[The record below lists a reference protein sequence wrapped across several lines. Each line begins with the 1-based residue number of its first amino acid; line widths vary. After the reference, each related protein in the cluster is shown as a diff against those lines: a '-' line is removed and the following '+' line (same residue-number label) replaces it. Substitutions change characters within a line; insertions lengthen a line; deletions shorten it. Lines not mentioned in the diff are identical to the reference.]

1 MAFAPQNIESSWA
14 KAGLYPPD
22 RDRVLRDI
30 QRPPTLE
37 LKKEPTAQDNTAPP
51 TPVTLE
57 DLASLRRILEQNIDG
72 LEEESR
78 LYFCKLANAGERA
91 MTRKIMIHSAKTHP
105 RNHANSL
112 TPERKV

>member
-14 KAGLYPPD
+14 KAELYPPD

-37 LKKEPTAQDNTAPP
+37 LKKEPPRNFAQDNTAPP

-57 DLASLRRILEQNIDG
+57 DLASLRRKLEQNIDG

-91 MTRKIMIHSAKTHP
+91 MTRKIMIYSAKTMKVP
-105 RNHANSL
+105 
-112 TPERKV
+112 PEKSR